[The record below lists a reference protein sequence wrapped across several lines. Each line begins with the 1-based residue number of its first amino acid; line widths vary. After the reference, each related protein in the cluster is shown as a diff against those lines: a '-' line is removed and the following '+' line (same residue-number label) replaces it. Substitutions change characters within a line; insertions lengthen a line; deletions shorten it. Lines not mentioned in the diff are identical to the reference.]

1 VRTEFDYAAAFAVLL
16 ILTSV
21 AYHVTYRF
29 DEMVRRFS
37 RDVGPRVARMYTG
50 VPGSDDSRGRDSRA
64 PGDGRRRGGRRCSHV
79 CSVAVRRRP
88 CRTRAEVRAL
98 GKCAGVSRR
107 PLDPHRGAA
116 NPVKGGTELRVG
128 PVEYLVLE
136 FPDHR
141 FHGEITPPLAR
152 LIDTGT
158 VRIIDLVFIR
168 KEPDGSVVTFEF
180 DELEELAPYA
190 KLQGEAGGV
199 ITQEDIDYAAAGL
212 HSNAAAVVIIWEDT
226 WAAELGDAVRRA
238 NGTLVEGG
246 RIPADE
252 IESVLAGLAVPNG

>member
-1 VRTEFDYAAAFAVLL
+1 MILAGVTPGHLVTGAGGAADAVLM
-16 ILTSV
+16 S
-21 AYHVTYRF
+21 A
-29 DEMVRRFS
+29 
-37 RDVGPRVARMYTG
+37 
-50 VPGSDDSRGRDSRA
+50 
-64 PGDGRRRGGRRCSHV
+64 RRRYGGDLV
-79 CSVAVRRRP
+79 
-88 CRTRAEVRAL
+88 ERAL
-98 GKCAGVSRR
+98 KCAPFGNAPACPAAHSI
-107 PLDPHRGAA
+107 HIAGGGA

-252 IESVLAGLAVPNG
+252 IESVLAGLAVTNG